1 MNFFKWTH
9 YEERA
14 WMKFWPGN
22 QYHNQVGMFKRWY
35 PIKHPCTW
43 ESIFPM
49 LLAWQV
55 DEIIDRFENSISNL
69 LQSFEIHYGYLFLAL
84 KCINYIPIFF
94 LISWILYVQLIIERN
109 GVQQHYLREQY
120 SSGYLQVWL
129 LQLEIAYFSFSQ
141 LYHFVSVFVFVNF
154 GQILNWKKSDFNLFK
169 GCFMKKNGTKSLKN
183 SKSPDFLK

>member
-1 MNFFKWTH
+1 MYMGINLSNAFSMSSRWNNWQIWKQHFKPIAIIWNTLWIPFFGFRMHQLYSNF
-9 YEERA
+9 
-14 WMKFWPGN
+14 
-22 QYHNQVGMFKRWY
+22 
-35 PIKHPCTW
+35 I
-43 ESIFPM
+43 
-49 LLAWQV
+49 
-55 DEIIDRFENSISNL
+55 
-69 LQSFEIHYGYLFLAL
+69 
-84 KCINYIPIFF
+84 F

>member
-9 YEERA
+9 YQERS
-14 WMKFWPGN
+14 WMKFWTSN

-55 DEIIDRFENSISNL
+55 DEIIDRFENSWNL

-84 KCINYIPIFF
+84 KCMNYIPNFF

-109 GVQQHYLREQY
+109 GVQQHYLEAIQPRILTRMVTPTGEC
-120 SSGYLQVWL
+120 L
-129 LQLEIAYFSFSQ
+129 LLFLPALAF
-141 LYHFVSVFVFVNF
+141 SVFVFANF

-169 GCFMKKNGTKSLKN
+169 GCFMKKNCTKSPKN
-183 SKSPDFLK
+183 S

>member
-1 MNFFKWTH
+1 
-9 YEERA
+9 
-14 WMKFWPGN
+14 MKFWTSN

-55 DEIIDRFENSISNL
+55 DEIIDRFENSWNL

-84 KCINYIPIFF
+84 KCMNYIPIFF

-109 GVQQHYLREQY
+109 GVQQHYLESNTAQDTY
-120 SSGYLQVWL
+120 
-129 LQLEIAYFSFSQ
+129 
-141 LYHFVSVFVFVNF
+141 
-154 GQILNWKKSDFNLFK
+154 
-169 GCFMKKNGTKSLKN
+169 KNGYSNWRVPTSL
-183 SKSPDFLK
+183 SPSSSILSVCVCEFWTNFELKKIWFQSIQRMFHEKKLH